1 MVYISL
7 ASRAWPRLAPSNTM
21 ERISRAV
28 ANPMDQV
35 RKVVSRAGDVLHK
48 GVNVLSPWQHTFLA
62 YDFNAETYTDLGIH
76 ADVLADALNKAIL
89 TKAERIAGSDTE
101 VTIDMTT
108 PPDAVLNAWFLVYH
122 SVKFGPNSI
131 DATIAA
137 KEASPT
143 TGNTTLYPI
152 KGHPNFA
159 ILEFGTDGKSLVF
172 IDGPV
177 TQQGAAFGRGLAAFM
192 KTNGTALSEE
202 ISKFNGQVSAI
213 NKQGL
218 RRATKYLLY
227 VAGVYTLW
235 HSLSVPGLKKRV
247 YQMERRVESDVKSDY
262 NAFKNATRNATG
274 VAWG

>member
-1 MVYISL
+1 M
-7 ASRAWPRLAPSNTM
+7 
-21 ERISRAV
+21 
-28 ANPMDQV
+28 
-35 RKVVSRAGDVLHK
+35 SRAGGVLQK

-62 YDFNAETYTDLGIH
+62 YDFATDTYTDLGIH
-76 ADVLADALNKAIL
+76 ADKLADALNKAIL
-89 TKAERIAGSDTE
+89 EKAERITGSDAE
-101 VTIDMTT
+101 VIIDMTT

-122 SVKFGPNSI
+122 SVKFGSNSS
-131 DATIAA
+131 DAAIAP

-143 TGNTTLYPI
+143 TGSTTLYPI

-159 ILEFGTDGKSLVF
+159 ILEFGTEGRSLVF

-177 TQQGAAFGRGLAAFM
+177 TQQGAAFGRGLAGVI
-192 KTNGTALSEE
+192 KKSCNLSEE
-202 ISKFNGQVSAI
+202 LSKFDGQMSAI

-227 VAGVYTLW
+227 VAGVYTLL
-235 HSLSVPGLKKRV
+235 HSLSVPGLKRRV